1 MANVNRNS
9 ALEALQ
15 GLVEQSYGLNH
26 GYLPKE
32 FSDKQQ
38 MALDLFRQRI
48 FLEEVIDES
57 LSFNRKL
64 NWNNRGQNIQLIA
77 SAEELIEVYQLRS
90 DVYTKIGYQKECP
103 DAIEGL
109 NFDIFDKNSAI
120 LYCSNEKQLTGTI
133 KVIYDGVNK
142 LPSEQKIS
150 FDYLREDHKQIVE
163 LSRFV
168 VQNSAKGLN
177 QEFKNLFAGVYFLY
191 KDNDIDLV
199 LSSIRK
205 EHYKMYTKF
214 GGVNIEKELEA
225 YGFVDTEFLVLSW
238 NPDEVTQFFKRA
250 FLKIS

>member
-1 MANVNRNS
+1 MANINRNS

-15 GLVEQSYGLNH
+15 GLVEKSYGLNY

-32 FSDKQQ
+32 FNEKQQ

-64 NWNNRGQNIQLIA
+64 NWNNRDQNIKMIS
-77 SAEELIEVYQLRS
+77 SAEELIDVYKLRS
-90 DVYTKIGYQKECP
+90 DVYTRIGYQKECP

-120 LYCSNEKQLTGTI
+120 LYCSNETQMTGTI
-133 KVIYDGVNK
+133 KVIYDGINK

-150 FDYLREDHKQIVE
+150 FDYLREDHNQIVE

-168 VQNSAKGLN
+168 VKHSSKGLN
-177 QEFKNLFAGVYFLY
+177 QEFKNLFAGVYYLF
-191 KDNDIDLV
+191 KDNDIDLI